1 MFCNVLGLFF
11 NKESY
16 SGELVHEFC
25 VTPYIAYEADALGG
39 QDSRRVVVLKIKDK
53 DDDDDDI
60 ACTGE
65 CLLPL
70 FQNLQP
76 SYLFS
81 ENERLKYVE
90 LIFYLVFCGCETY
103 STT

>member
-1 MFCNVLGLFF
+1 
-11 NKESY
+11 
-16 SGELVHEFC
+16 VHEFC
-25 VTPYIAYEADALGG
+25 VNPYIAYEAAALGG

-53 DDDDDDI
+53 TDDGDDDDDI

-76 SYLFS
+76 SYSFS
-81 ENERLKYVE
+81 ENEKLKYVE
-90 LIFYLVFCGCETY
+90 LIFYLVFHGCETY
-103 STT
+103 SVT